1 VKRRELITLVGAA
14 AAWPLVA
21 RAQQGAMPVIGFLD
35 SRTPEALTGRLRA
48 FRQGLND
55 ADYVEDK
62 NFAIAYRWAENQLDR
77 LSALATE
84 LVDQKVGV
92 LVASGGPPVVLAA
105 RSATTSIPIVFLLGE
120 DPVGLGL
127 VANLARPGGN
137 LTGINFANR
146 ELVTKQLE
154 LLRELVPTAS
164 RIAVLVNPANPRIEP
179 TLKIVA
185 LGASSMKLQIHTARA
200 SNAREID
207 AAFGEFA
214 REKPDALFVP
224 EDPFLN
230 SRRVQLVLLAGRHGM
245 PAIYSGREYV
255 EAGGLM
261 GYGSNIA
268 DAYRQVG
275 VYAGRILRGAKPAEL
290 PVVQASKFEL
300 VINHQTAR
308 MLALT
313 VPPTLL
319 ARADEVIE

>member
-1 VKRRELITLVGAA
+1 MRRREFIAGIGGAA
-14 AAWPLVA
+14 AMPLVA
-21 RAQQGAMPVIGFLD
+21 SAQQTMPVIGFLD
-35 SRTPEALTGRLRA
+35 SRTPEAMAGRLRA
-48 FRQGLND
+48 FHQGLMD
-55 ADYVEDK
+55 TDHVEGK
-62 NFAIAYRWAENQLDR
+62 NAAIAYRWAENQMDR
-77 LSALATE
+77 LSALAIE
-84 LVDQKVGV
+84 LVDQKVAV
-92 LVASGGPPVVLAA
+92 LIASGGPPVVFAA
-105 RSATTSIPIVFLLGE
+105 KSATTSVPIVFLLGE

-154 LLRELVPTAS
+154 LLRELVPTAT

-179 TLKIVA
+179 TLKNVG
-185 LGASSMKLQIHTARA
+185 LGADSMRLQIWTARA
-200 SNAREID
+200 STAREID

-214 REKPDALFVP
+214 RERLDALFVP

-245 PAIYSGREYV
+245 PAVYSGREYV

-261 GYGSNIA
+261 SYGSNIA

-308 MLALT
+308 MLTLS
-313 VPPTLL
+313 VPSALL
-319 ARADEVIE
+319 ATADEVIE